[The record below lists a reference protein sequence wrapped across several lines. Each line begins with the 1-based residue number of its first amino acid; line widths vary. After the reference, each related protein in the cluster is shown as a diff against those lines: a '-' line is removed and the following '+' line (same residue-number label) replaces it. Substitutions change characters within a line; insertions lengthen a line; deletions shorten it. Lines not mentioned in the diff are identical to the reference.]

1 MTPLTS
7 SILAITVVSSISLIG
22 AITISLSTKH
32 KGFIKFM
39 IAFAVGALL
48 GDVFI
53 HIIPEMIGQKQLNQI
68 TSILILLGILLF
80 FALERFLHWHHCN
93 LREQNHRSNTNN
105 KTHRKNQYSLAI
117 LNLIGDGVHNIVDG
131 MIITATFLLN
141 TSLGIATTVAVVL
154 HEIPQELSDFSILI
168 HSGLKPRKALFYN
181 LLSALTSFSGMIL
194 ILLFKD
200 PTLIT
205 YIALPIT
212 AGGFLY
218 IAIADLIPELH
229 KYNKNNDLLTQLL
242 GLTLGILIMYLLT
255 LAG

>member
-7 SILAITVVSSISLIG
+7 SILAITIVSSISLIG
-22 AITISLSTKH
+22 AITISLTAKH
-32 KGFIKFM
+32 KGFLKFM
-39 IAFAVGALL
+39 LAFAVGALL

-53 HIIPEMIGQKQLNQI
+53 HIIPEMLEQRQLNQA
-68 TSILILLGILLF
+68 TSIFILVGILIF
-80 FALERFLHWHHCN
+80 FLLERFLHWHHCN
-93 LREQNHRSNTNN
+93 LGAESHPSNTNN
-105 KTHRKNQYSLAI
+105 KTHGKNQYSLAI
-117 LNLIGDGVHNIVDG
+117 LNLVGDGVHNIIDG
-131 MIITATFLLN
+131 MIITASFLLN
-141 TSLGIATTVAVVL
+141 TSLGIATTLAVML

-168 HSGLKPRKALFYN
+168 HSGLKPSKALVYN
-181 LLSALTSFSGMIL
+181 LLSALTSFLGMIF

-200 PTLIT
+200 PTLVT

-229 KYNKNNDLLTQLL
+229 KHNQTNDLLTQLL